1 MIPKRM
7 IELMGGPTCFQQR
20 LDYIFTPYTS
30 GVDLGVNGLGMTS
43 IYKVTNEP
51 DFQIP
56 YLYHY
61 INASFRSVARTR
73 ALAHTFYHTGSNGIP
88 GNSDA
93 GALNGWLV

>member
-30 GVDLGVNGLGMTS
+30 GVDLGVNGLGITS
-43 IYKVTNEP
+43 IYNVANEP